1 MKAKPPRSLADRAFT
16 LIELLVVI
24 AIIAILAAML
34 LPALSAAK
42 MRARLAQCVSN
53 QHQIGLALKMY
64 VIDFR
69 DSYPVYEDWGTWG
82 GQQGSNKLV
91 ISVEVSGNTLH
102 GGNVPV
108 AARVLDP
115 YLGNPAVCRCPA
127 DKGDPLYPSLTGTCW
142 VEFGISYLM
151 QWYNDEFAVEHVGGK
166 AINYENGQLINSAT
180 LLNKPN
186 TESRIA
192 MRPATKL
199 ILGDW
204 DWYGDR
210 SVSNPETMWHSYRGK
225 RIFPLL
231 FGDAHVDKWFTLP
244 PAYNP
249 NYVYETPA
257 DLNGPFW

>member
-1 MKAKPPRSLADRAFT
+1 MKAKPPRSFAHLAFT

-42 MRARLAQCVSN
+42 MRARLVQCVSN
-53 QHQIGLALKMY
+53 QHEIGLALKMY
-64 VIDFR
+64 VTDFR
-69 DSYPVYEDWGTWG
+69 DSYPVYEDWGAWG
-82 GQQGSNKLV
+82 GQPGTNKLTNGAV
-91 ISVEVSGNTLH
+91 PGNTLH

-127 DKGDPLYPSLTGTCW
+127 DKGDPLWAISNCW
-142 VEFGISYLM
+142 FGFGISYLM
-151 QWYNDEFAVEHVGGK
+151 QWFDDEFAVEHVGGN
-166 AINYENGQLINSAT
+166 AINYENGQMINNAK

-186 TESRIA
+186 TEGRIA

-210 SVSNPETMWHSYRGK
+210 SVNNLQTAWHSYRGK

-231 FGDAHVDKWFTLP
+231 FGDAHVEKWFTLP
-244 PAYNP
+244 PSYNP